1 MAQPV
6 GANRMRDVYDKINA
20 QWRRLGLLLL
30 EVKFVTVRRSL
41 SADEQRDINS
51 LFGKTGKICGFVEIP
66 WGQVSRLRRRAN
78 INNYI

>member
-30 EVKFVTVRRSL
+30 EIIRN
-41 SADEQRDINS
+41 SASQ
-51 LFGKTGKICGFVEIP
+51 LKC
-66 WGQVSRLRRRAN
+66 W
-78 INNYI
+78 